1 MEELRKQHP
10 ELQFEFRDS
19 IFEQALND
27 ELLDKQIGTLEMPAF
42 LDFMEKLM
50 TEVEFEDLKFI
61 LCWGIFDVDRKD
73 NGDWY
78 VSMLDLNQKSKL
90 ENKHE

>member
-1 MEELRKQHP
+1 
-10 ELQFEFRDS
+10 
-19 IFEQALND
+19 
-27 ELLDKQIGTLEMPAF
+27 
-42 LDFMEKLM
+42 MEKLM

-90 ENKHE
+90 ENKQGLNNPFSLDF

>member
-1 MEELRKQHP
+1 
-10 ELQFEFRDS
+10 
-19 IFEQALND
+19 
-27 ELLDKQIGTLEMPAF
+27 
-42 LDFMEKLM
+42 MEKLM

-78 VSMLDLNQKSKL
+78 VSMLDLNQKSKQVK
-90 ENKHE
+90 NVPF